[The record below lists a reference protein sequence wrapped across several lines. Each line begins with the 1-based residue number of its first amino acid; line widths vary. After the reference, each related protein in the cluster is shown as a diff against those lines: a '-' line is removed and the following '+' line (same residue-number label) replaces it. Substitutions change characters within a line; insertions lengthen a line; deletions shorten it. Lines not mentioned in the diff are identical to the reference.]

1 DYLDNKKNLVSPLG
15 RAMWARLAKP
25 DTQYN
30 SYSVDLI
37 LDPAMESEFCTE
49 MESFYE
55 LAYER
60 QLRALKVKS
69 MPRNPA
75 PWRTTGENELTFKF
89 SAKAGGFH
97 ADGTS
102 WTRKPIKLFDASG
115 REFTPD
121 ETFMLGN
128 DSVIKVH
135 FRPGG
140 YTAANKVGLKLY

>member
-1 DYLDNKKNLVSPLG
+1 
-15 RAMWARLAKP
+15 
-25 DTQYN
+25 
-30 SYSVDLI
+30 
-37 LDPAMESEFCTE
+37 
-49 MESFYE
+49 
-55 LAYER
+55 
-60 QLRALKVKS
+60 
-69 MPRNPA
+69 PA

-140 YTAANKVGLKLY
+140 YTAANKVGLKLDLCGAQVGQYVESPRFKVDKFDGGWIAPPPKSTLPSMPPSSYDTAQPSYDEYEPR